1 MSVSVG
7 ERKFGSLA
15 IPLLPRVLA
24 SQHLAGPVGK
34 GWMEVWRGGGW
45 RKSYLI
51 YREWQEKGRQV
62 EIGKREGWIEKYKWQ
77 GTKEKEKRRD
87 GEGEKGNREKGVEGY
102 TPLPPHTE

>member
-34 GWMEVWRGGGW
+34 GWMEVWCGGGW
-45 RKSYLI
+45 RKSDLI
-51 YREWQEKGRQV
+51 YREWQEKGRQM
-62 EIGKREGWIEKYKWQ
+62 EIGKREGWIGKYTVNGRGRKRKRK
-77 GTKEKEKRRD
+77 GEMGEEKRIT
-87 GEGEKGNREKGVEGY
+87 EKRG
-102 TPLPPHTE
+102 